1 MSTHFGS
8 SPTSPCFHIVCLCVA
23 FFVANCLCSGVTE
36 VGLDGPRGGTE
47 VGPDGPRGGT
57 EVGPDGARVGTK
69 VGPDRAVSAPR
80 WVQTGHVAA
89 PRWGPDGARAL
100 AVQSCAPAVPWQL
113 SYDDVDHK

>member
-1 MSTHFGS
+1 VLH
-8 SPTSPCFHIVCLCVA
+8 

-57 EVGPDGARVGTK
+57 EVGPDGARGGTEVGPDGARVGTK
-69 VGPDRAVSAPR
+69 V
-80 WVQTGHVAA
+80 
-89 PRWGPDGARAL
+89 GPDGARAL